1 MLPDIKLPLEY
12 ETNIASFM
20 EKIEATPVVSF
31 DDLEPFEPIE
41 QLDFEVERYKA
52 FQLPP
57 VSGYEPKFN
66 DKVVR
71 PGCEYESAIRQRAG
85 EPDLE
90 QAQVSAHEQMELLK
104 QSKKDIVSKANVGM
118 PQTFTKPLDY
128 SVHLLVRQ
136 HPTLRTYCKQM
147 ESTETEPG
155 YHLYPSKRDRLEPKD
170 EIMLSAAKK
179 EEDVSLVKSLTK
191 SLAGAFV
198 N

>member
-1 MLPDIKLPLEY
+1 
-12 ETNIASFM
+12 
-20 EKIEATPVVSF
+20 
-31 DDLEPFEPIE
+31 
-41 QLDFEVERYKA
+41 
-52 FQLPP
+52 
-57 VSGYEPKFN
+57 
-66 DKVVR
+66 
-71 PGCEYESAIRQRAG
+71 
-85 EPDLE
+85 
-90 QAQVSAHEQMELLK
+90 MELLK

-136 HPTLRTYCKQM
+136 HPTLRTFCKQM

-155 YHLYPSKRDRLEPKD
+155 YNLYPNKRERIEPKD

-179 EEDVSLVKSLTK
+179 DDDISLVKSLSK